1 MGFISFLPGTYEKE
15 IGSSFRF
22 EPKLEISLKILKLEN
37 VLEGEKPLNL
47 IENILMEVGLE
58 KGYERLTN
66 REKEVINLYYLEGY
80 RDEEIAN
87 FYGIRRQ
94 IINRLRIKGLTK
106 LRKYIN
112 IFLITFC

>member
-1 MGFISFLPGTYEKE
+1 M
-15 IGSSFRF
+15 
-22 EPKLEISLKILKLEN
+22 N
-37 VLEGEKPLNL
+37 H
-47 IENILMEVGLE
+47 IENILIDAGLE
-58 KGYERLTN
+58 KGYARLTN
-66 REKEVINLYYLEGY
+66 REKEVISLYYLKGY